1 MSKTCHDTFV
11 IERVFDAPPARVFKA
26 HADVKAKSVWFSGPP
41 DWDVSPLQSDFRVGG
56 KEYHK
61 GGPKGG
67 FVSEYNATYLDIV
80 PNERIIIAYEM
91 TLDGKKMSVSLATT
105 EFVAASPGGEATK
118 MIFTEQGVY
127 LDEFALKEHAD
138 GRRQGSEE
146 LFTALEKA
154 LREGVAA

>member
-1 MSKTCHDTFV
+1 MSKTYHDTFV
-11 IERVFDAPPARVFKA
+11 IERTLDAAPARVFMA
-26 HADVKAKSVWFSGPP
+26 HANAKAKSAWFSGPP
-41 DWDVSPLQSDFRVGG
+41 DWDVSPLQLDFRVGG

-105 EFVAASPGGEATK
+105 EFISAGKGTK
-118 MIFTEQGVY
+118 MIFTEQGTY

-138 GRRQGSEE
+138 GRREGSEE
-146 LFTALEKA
+146 IFNALERA
-154 LREGVAA
+154 LKEGVAG